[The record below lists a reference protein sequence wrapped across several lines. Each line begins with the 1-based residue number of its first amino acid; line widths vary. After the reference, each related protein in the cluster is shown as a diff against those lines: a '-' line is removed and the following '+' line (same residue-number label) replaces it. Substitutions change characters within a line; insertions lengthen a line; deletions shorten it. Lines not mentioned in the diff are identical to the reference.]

1 MKKLAYL
8 YLLTFLLM
16 VFPSQVYSQ
25 SRCTNKLLTE
35 IAEQLSEISST
46 NDFVD
51 EMIISSISKSKPIVF
66 HRNSEG
72 IIDHIGIKFF
82 HREVIQKHPSPIYY
96 FIERYFLE
104 LLLLPTQEEVNT
116 KLRMERVSISSE
128 MFSMIDV
135 KNGLRD
141 IVSAVSDDLS
151 IYITCTNNRC
161 AASCIKDNKVI
172 ARIHFPIRYE
182 LITGY
187 TKLEAENSIYLA
199 LLNFKPND
207 FQFLPE
213 SSMSAF
219 KEGIYS
225 ANDDFHVAEYIIST
239 SYYRK
244 KEDLYVPVYDS
255 SLPELSVYNLFNTS
269 YDWNVEACVEQNMY
283 GGKKMTYCV
292 PLVQLTTFLKS
303 QGCNLYTGIQ
313 NIDKNQISGVL
324 MAVNMELG
332 YQHIMRFSM
341 NTDVLTMPKQNS
353 VKIKMYSYVPIHN
366 VSSLM

>member
-1 MKKLAYL
+1 MKKMAFLH
-8 YLLTFLLM
+8 LLTFLLII
-16 VFPSQVYSQ
+16 FSSKAYSQ

-46 NDFVD
+46 NEFVD
-51 EMIISSISKSKPIVF
+51 EMIISPISKSKPIVF

-82 HREVIQKHPSPIYY
+82 HRDVIQKHPSPIYY

-128 MFSMIDV
+128 MFSMIDL

-161 AASCIKDNKVI
+161 TASCIKDNKVI
-172 ARIHFPIRYE
+172 ARIHFPIRHE

-187 TKLEAENSIYLA
+187 TKLEAESSIYLA
-199 LLNFKPND
+199 LLNFKPNEYE
-207 FQFLPE
+207 FLPE
-213 SSMSAF
+213 SYMSVF
-219 KEGIYS
+219 KEGLYS
-225 ANDDFHVAEYIIST
+225 ANDDFYVAEYIVST

-244 KEDLYVPVYDS
+244 KEDLYVPIYDS

-269 YDWNVEACVEQNMY
+269 YNWNVEALVEQNMY
-283 GGKKMTYCV
+283 GGKKMSFSV
-292 PLVQLTTFLKS
+292 PLAQLTSFLKN

-313 NIDKNQISGVL
+313 KINESQISGVL

-341 NTDVLTMPKQNS
+341 NTDVLKSPEKNS
-353 VKIKMYSYVPIHN
+353 VKITMYSYVPIHN

>member
-8 YLLTFLLM
+8 YLLTFMLII
-16 VFPSQVYSQ
+16 FSSKVYSQ

-35 IAEQLSEISST
+35 IAGQLSDMTST
-46 NDFVD
+46 NEFIG
-51 EMIISSISKSKPIVF
+51 EMVILSISKDKPIVF
-66 HRNSEG
+66 QRNSEG
-72 IIDHIGIKFF
+72 VIDHIGIKFF

-104 LLLLPTQEEVNT
+104 LLLLPTQEEINT
-116 KLRMERVSISSE
+116 KLRMERVSINSE
-128 MFSMIDV
+128 IFSMIDM
-135 KNGLRD
+135 KKGLRD

-161 AASCIKDNKVI
+161 TASCLKDNKVI

-187 TKLEAENSIYLA
+187 TKIEAESSIYPA
-199 LLNFKPND
+199 LLNFKPNEY
-207 FQFLPE
+207 QFLSE
-213 SSMSAF
+213 SYMSVF

-225 ANDDFHVAEYIIST
+225 ANDEYFVTENIVST
-239 SYYRK
+239 SYYQK

-255 SLPELSVYNLFNTS
+255 SLAELSVYNLFNTN
-269 YDWNVEACVEQNMY
+269 YDWDVEACVEQNMY
-283 GGKKMTYCV
+283 GGKKMTYSV

-303 QGCNLYTGIQ
+303 QNCNLYTGIQ
-313 NIDKNQISGVL
+313 EIDKNQIKGVL

-341 NTDVLTMPKQNS
+341 NKDILKMPEQNS